1 MGQEKAYLGT
11 STTRVQVAIGDGWVR
26 LLVPQKPNW
35 KNNLKLVPYVRMG
48 RGGDAHR
55 ADPTWES
62 DPKGW
67 LLDGSKKFF
76 TGMFAAQVGMGFHPR
91 VAPLTK
97 W

>member
-1 MGQEKAYLGT
+1 
-11 STTRVQVAIGDGWVR
+11 
-26 LLVPQKPNW
+26 
-35 KNNLKLVPYVRMG
+35 MG